1 MTTQYTYLIAD
12 LRTNTILGELPMVS
26 VKWGQKLCDSGTLQ
40 GQTIITP
47 KLQALNPYQ
56 LTTPASRAIYVLRG
70 DNPVWGGVIWTRK
83 YDSATRV
90 LSIGAADWWSYY
102 NHRYILP
109 VLSGTAYTDTTYVAG
124 LSTAYTATEQNQIA
138 RNLLAQAALHT
149 GGDIGITVDGNS
161 SGIYRDRSYY
171 GYQLKDIGSA
181 LKDLCNVLN
190 GPDMLFD
197 VGSTDSQGRPS
208 RLLRLGAPHLGQQ
221 GSPWVWEYG
230 GNMRS
235 YVWPSDGTRME
246 TRAYATS
253 DGTAEGT
260 PIGVAEDLTRYT
272 YGWPLLE
279 GAQQYSGVAQSQT
292 LIDHASSDQFVNRLP
307 VVLPTLQVD
316 GSLSPTIDDFSV
328 GDDARLVIKDEFFT
342 AGLDTSSRIIGLD
355 VSVADEGGEES
366 VQLTLA
372 PLLGD
377 VY

>member
-1 MTTQYTYLIAD
+1 VTAVYTYLIAD
-12 LRTNTILGELPMVS
+12 LRTNTILGELPLGS
-26 VKWGQKLCDSGTLQ
+26 VRWSQKLCDSGTLQ
-40 GQTIITP
+40 GQIILTP

-56 LTTPASRAIYVLRG
+56 LTTPTSRAIYVLRG
-70 DNPVWGGVIWTRK
+70 NNPVWGGIIWTRK
-83 YDSATRV
+83 YDSDSKMLT
-90 LSIGAADWWSYY
+90 IGASDWWSYF

-124 LSTAYTATEQNQIA
+124 RSTVYTGVDQNQIA

-149 GGDIGITVDGNS
+149 GGDIGITVDSNN
-161 SGIYRDRSYY
+161 SGILRDRSYY

-181 LKDLCNVLN
+181 LADLCNVLN

-197 VGSTDSQGRPS
+197 VGATDSQGRPS

-221 GSPWVWEYG
+221 GSPWAWELG
-230 GNMRS
+230 GNLRS

-279 GAQQYSGVAQSQT
+279 DAQQYSGVSQSQT

-316 GSLSPTIDDFSV
+316 GSLSPTVDDFSV
-328 GDDARLVIKDEFFT
+328 GDDCRLVIKDEFFT